1 MNELTRQCLMLPEWE
16 KIRLINN
23 LKASMVEEPE
33 VGQGRFSVLY
43 RAATDMVGKGI
54 LSSSRL
60 RELVVGRMMIVY
72 QMRTEGYTLKAIGR
86 YMIRH
91 HASVYQLQ
99 KRMEDVLKYPK
110 IFSDEIMMWNEFQ
123 EKIKEYEVQD

>member
-1 MNELTRQCLMLPEWE
+1 MLPEWE

-54 LSSSRL
+54 LSSSRR

-86 YMIRH
+86 YLIRH

-99 KRMEDVLKYPK
+99 QRMEDVLKYPK
-110 IFSDEIMMWNEFQ
+110 IFSDEIRMSNEFQ

>member
-1 MNELTRQCLMLPEWE
+1 
-16 KIRLINN
+16 
-23 LKASMVEEPE
+23 MVEEPE

-54 LSSSRL
+54 LSSSRR

-86 YMIRH
+86 YLIRH

-99 KRMEDVLKYPK
+99 LRMEDVLKYPK
-110 IFSDEIMMWNEFQ
+110 IFSDEIRMWKEFQ

>member
-16 KIRLINN
+16 KVRLINN

-43 RAATDMVGKGI
+43 KAATDIVGKGI

-60 RELVVGRMMIVY
+60 REKVVGRMMIVY
-72 QMRTEGYTLKAIGR
+72 QMRTEGYSLMEIGR
-86 YMIRH
+86 HLVRH

-99 KRMEDVLKYPK
+99 RKMEDVLKYPK
-110 IFSDEIMMWNEFQ
+110 MFSDETRMWNEFQ

>member
-1 MNELTRQCLMLPEWE
+1 MNELTQQCLMLPEWE
-16 KIRLINN
+16 KVRLIND
-23 LKASMVEEPE
+23 LKISMEEDPQT
-33 VGQGRFSVLY
+33 GQGRFSVLY
-43 RAATDMVGKGI
+43 RAATDIVGKGI

-60 RELVVGRMMIVY
+60 RGKVVGRMMIVY
-72 QMRTEGYTLKAIGR
+72 QMRTEGYSLKSIGR
-86 YMIRH
+86 YLIRH

-110 IFSDEIMMWNEFQ
+110 IFPDEIRMWNEFQ

>member
-1 MNELTRQCLMLPEWE
+1 MLPEWE
-16 KIRLINN
+16 KVRLINN

-33 VGQGRFSVLY
+33 VGQGRFAVLY
-43 RAATDMVGKGI
+43 KAATDIVGKGI

-60 RELVVGRMMIVY
+60 REKVVGRMMIVY
-72 QMRTEGYTLKAIGR
+72 QMRTEGYSLMEIGR
-86 YMIRH
+86 HLVRH

-99 KRMEDVLKYPK
+99 RKMEDVLKYPK
-110 IFSDEIMMWNEFQ
+110 MFSDETRMWNEFQ

>member
-33 VGQGRFSVLY
+33 VGKGRFSVLY

-60 RELVVGRMMIVY
+60 REKVVGRMMIVY

-86 YMIRH
+86 YLIRH

-99 KRMEDVLKYPK
+99 LRMEDVLKYPK
-110 IFSDEIMMWNEFQ
+110 IFSDEIRMWNEFQ

>member
-1 MNELTRQCLMLPEWE
+1 MLPEWE
-16 KIRLINN
+16 KVRLINN

-43 RAATDMVGKGI
+43 KAATDIVGKGI

-60 RELVVGRMMIVY
+60 REKVVGRMMIVY
-72 QMRTEGYTLKAIGR
+72 QMRTEGYSLMGIGR
-86 YMIRH
+86 HLVRH

-99 KRMEDVLKYPK
+99 RKMEDVLKYPK
-110 IFSDEIMMWNEFQ
+110 IFSDETRMWNEFQ

>member
-16 KIRLINN
+16 KVRLIND
-23 LKASMVEEPE
+23 LKISMEEDPQT
-33 VGQGRFSVLY
+33 GQGRFSVLY
-43 RAATDMVGKGI
+43 KAATDIVGKGI
-54 LSSSRL
+54 LSLSRL
-60 RELVVGRMMIVY
+60 RGKVVGRMMIVY
-72 QMRTEGYTLKAIGR
+72 QMRTEGYSLKAIGR
-86 YMIRH
+86 YLIRH

-110 IFSDEIMMWNEFQ
+110 IFSDEIRMWNEFQ

>member
-43 RAATDMVGKGI
+43 RAATDIVGKGI

-60 RELVVGRMMIVY
+60 REKVVGRMMIVY
-72 QMRTEGYTLKAIGR
+72 QMRTEGYSLKAIGR
-86 YMIRH
+86 YLIRH

-110 IFSDEIMMWNEFQ
+110 IFSDEIRMWNEFQ
-123 EKIKEYEVQD
+123 ENIKEYELQD

>member
-16 KIRLINN
+16 KVRLINN

-43 RAATDMVGKGI
+43 KAATDIVGKGI

-60 RELVVGRMMIVY
+60 REKVVGRMMIVY
-72 QMRTEGYTLKAIGR
+72 QMRTEGYSLMEIGR
-86 YMIRH
+86 HLVRH

-99 KRMEDVLKYPK
+99 RKMEDVLKYPK
-110 IFSDEIMMWNEFQ
+110 IFSDETRMWNEFQ
-123 EKIKEYEVQD
+123 EKIKEYELQD

>member
-43 RAATDMVGKGI
+43 KAATDLVGKGI

-60 RELVVGRMMIVY
+60 RELVIGRMMIVY
-72 QMRTEGYTLKAIGR
+72 QLRTEGYSLKAIGR
-86 YMIRH
+86 YLIRH
-91 HASVYQLQ
+91 QASVYQLQ

-110 IFSDEIMMWNEFQ
+110 IFSDEIRMWNEFQ

>member
-110 IFSDEIMMWNEFQ
+110 IFSDEIRMWNEFQ

>member
-16 KIRLINN
+16 KVRLINN
-23 LKASMVEEPE
+23 LKASMVEEPQT
-33 VGQGRFSVLY
+33 GQGRFSVLY
-43 RAATDMVGKGI
+43 KAATDIVGKGI

-60 RELVVGRMMIVY
+60 RELVIGRMMIVY
-72 QMRTEGYTLKAIGR
+72 QLRTEGYSLKAIGR
-86 YMIRH
+86 YLVRH

-99 KRMEDVLKYPK
+99 RKMEDVLKYPK
-110 IFSDEIMMWNEFQ
+110 VFPDEIRMWKEFQ

>member
-1 MNELTRQCLMLPEWE
+1 MNELTQQCLMLPEWE
-16 KIRLINN
+16 KVRLIND
-23 LKASMVEEPE
+23 LKISMEEDPQT
-33 VGQGRFSVLY
+33 GQGRFSVLY
-43 RAATDMVGKGI
+43 KAATDIVGKGI

-60 RELVVGRMMIVY
+60 RGKVVGRMMIVY
-72 QMRTEGYTLKAIGR
+72 QMRTEGYSLKSIGR
-86 YMIRH
+86 YLIRH

-110 IFSDEIMMWNEFQ
+110 IFSDEIRMWNEFQ

>member
-1 MNELTRQCLMLPEWE
+1 MLPEWE
-16 KIRLINN
+16 KIRLIND
-23 LKASMVEEPE
+23 LKISMEEDPQT
-33 VGQGRFSVLY
+33 GQGRFSVLY
-43 RAATDMVGKGI
+43 RAATDIVGKGI

-60 RELVVGRMMIVY
+60 RGKVVGRMMIVY
-72 QMRTEGYTLKAIGR
+72 QMRTEGYSLKAIGR
-86 YMIRH
+86 YLIRH

-110 IFSDEIMMWNEFQ
+110 IFSDEIRMWNEFQ

>member
-1 MNELTRQCLMLPEWE
+1 MLPEWE

-54 LSSSRL
+54 LSSSRR

-86 YMIRH
+86 YLIRH

-99 KRMEDVLKYPK
+99 QRMEDVLKYPK
-110 IFSDEIMMWNEFQ
+110 QFSTEIMMWNEFQ